1 MIRRVAPG
9 KLFLAGEYAVLQPG
23 HPAVVVAV
31 DRCVTVTVT
40 ETLCAETTFTSD
52 LGSGTQLRCVRR
64 DGDLTPETGH
74 TPENFRYVLAAANI
88 VERLVAE
95 AGGQPTPFA
104 ATTTGA
110 ELTDGAGHKL
120 GLGSSAAI
128 TVATVSAL
136 ADRYRLRLGRGERY
150 RLAMLATVGVDPG
163 ASGGDVAAAT
173 WGGWIAYRSPDR
185 GRVAE
190 LAATGGV
197 AEAMRADWPGLS
209 VRPLPPPHRLG
220 LLVGWTGKPASS
232 SALTRRAGPGYAS
245 IRAHPRFLAET
256 TACVERMV
264 TALDADDVIGV
275 QHEIRRARELLDDLD
290 DMAALGIRTPE
301 LDTLCAAA
309 DLAGAAAKSSGAGGG
324 DCGIAVVD
332 RTRPEQATAIID
344 RWAAAGI
351 RHIPLGVYR
360 HPDSSRPHPS

>member
-1 MIRRVAPG
+1 MIRRDAPG

-40 ETLCAETTFTSD
+40 ETPCAETIFASD
-52 LGSGTQLRCVRR
+52 LGDGTPLRCVRR
-64 DGDLTPETGH
+64 DGTLIPETGH
-74 TPENFRYVLAAANI
+74 TPENFRYVLSATKI

-95 AGGQPTPFA
+95 AGGQPMPFA

-110 ELTDGAGHKL
+110 DLTDGGGRKL

-136 ADRYRLRLGRGERY
+136 ADLYRLRLGRGERY
-150 RLAMLATVGVDPG
+150 RLAMLATVGVDPR

-185 GRVAE
+185 ARIAE
-190 LAATGGV
+190 LATTGTV
-197 AEAMRADWPGLS
+197 AEAVRADWPGLS
-209 VRPLPPPHRLG
+209 VRPLPTPRRLS
-220 LLVGWTGKPASS
+220 LLVGWTGKPAST
-232 SALTRRAGPGYAS
+232 SALTRRTGPGHAS

-256 TACVERMV
+256 TACVERIV
-264 TALDADDVIGV
+264 KALDADDVTLV
-275 QHEIRRARELLDDLD
+275 QHEIRRARRLLDDLD
-290 DMAALGIRTPE
+290 DMADLGIRTPE

-309 DLAGAAAKSSGAGGG
+309 DLGGAAAKSSGAGGG
-324 DCGIAVVD
+324 DCGIAVTD
-332 RTRPEQATAIID
+332 RTRPEQATAVID
-344 RWAAAGI
+344 RWSAAGI
-351 RHIPLGVYR
+351 SHIPLEVYH
-360 HPDSSRPHPS
+360 HPNSSEHHPF